1 MRRHL
6 VIIGGGAGGASTA
19 AEAKRIDPD
28 LQITMIE
35 QGKHVSVAACPMPY
49 FVGDTIKQEHKLIA
63 RTPEAFRESGVD
75 VLLKT
80 RVERVDTDQRRVYLS
95 DGPEIV
101 YDRLLVATGAS
112 PILPGIPGQ
121 DLDRVYTLRSL
132 EEAIAIKALVQS
144 GCRRAVIIG
153 AGFIAMEMSD
163 ALTGFGLDVRIAHR
177 DERPVTRWGV
187 EFTERLMSTFAERG
201 VLFMPKTT
209 ISRIDQNAD
218 RSLRLTTNQGEI
230 ETDLVVIAIGIRPNV
245 TLAKAMGLQ
254 LGDSGAIRVNLSQQT
269 SVANVYATGDCT
281 EVYHRVA
288 RRWVNVPLGD
298 IANKQGRVAGQVIG
312 GRPAVMPGI
321 VGAQSFKFFD
331 LELAATGLG
340 EQEAVRYGFHPV
352 SATAWAPPTAPSMRQ
367 KEDIETGL
375 KLIADQSTGMLL
387 GAQAVGR
394 RGAVQKID
402 VLSATLWYEARLD
415 DLASMDFGYAP
426 PFGGAWDLIHIVS
439 RLLLKKL

>member
-1 MRRHL
+1 MGRHL

-19 AEAKRIDPD
+19 AEAKRTDPD
-28 LQITMIE
+28 LKITMLE
-35 QGKHVSVAACPMPY
+35 QGEHVSVAACPMPY
-49 FVGDTIKQEHKLIA
+49 FVGDTIKSEHKLIA

-75 VLLKT
+75 VLLKS
-80 RVERVDTDQRRVYLS
+80 RVDRVDTDQRRVHLS
-95 DGPEIV
+95 DGSDLA
-101 YDRLLVATGAS
+101 YDRLLIATGAL

-132 EEAIAIKALVQS
+132 EDAIALKSLVQS

-163 ALTGFGLDVRIAHR
+163 ALTGLGMAVRIVHR
-177 DERPVTRWGV
+177 DERPVTRWDV
-187 EFTERLMSTFAERG
+187 EFTQRIMSTFAEQG
-201 VLFMPKTT
+201 AIFMPKTT
-209 ISRIDQNAD
+209 ISRIDKNAD
-218 RSLRLTTNQGEI
+218 DSLRLTTNQGEI

-245 TLAKAMGLQ
+245 TLAREMGLQ
-254 LGDSGAIRVNLSQQT
+254 LGDSGAIRVNMSQQ
-269 SVANVYATGDCT
+269 SSIANIYATGDCT
-281 EVYHRVA
+281 EVYHRIA
-288 RRWVNVPLGD
+288 KRWVNIPLGD

-312 GRPAVMPGI
+312 GQPAVMPGI

-340 EQEAVRYGFHPV
+340 EQEAIRYGFHPI
-352 SATAWAPPTAPSMRQ
+352 SATAWAAPTAPSMRR

-375 KLIADQSTGMLL
+375 KLIADQSTGRLL

-402 VLSATLWYEARLD
+402 VLSAALWYEARLD

-439 RLLLKKL
+439 RLLMKKR